1 MCTDSSSAPDYGQF
15 CACMDLIVTRGTAS
29 ADMLSNELSIPHS
42 LAIQLIEIYESGGL
56 IGPDRG
62 DGTHAVI
69 LSPEFWARLRS
80 QYAAHED
87 AVQDIPPSAQPS
99 PITSPAPSRP
109 RRNAPVGLTIQQ
121 LDEMEGHA
129 FEHACAD
136 LLDANGFSRI
146 KVTRASGDY
155 GIDVLA
161 EKDGERYAIQ
171 CKCYSSPIGNH
182 AVEEA
187 YSGAAYYDGRTPV
200 VMSNQNFTAAAQNMA
215 HRIGVLLWDRAKI
228 QQMLRVYE
236 SDAQRK
242 RRLLKRAIYI
252 IGYLLVIT
260 ACILVLLFVGSI
272 FFVVG
277 TMLFLFCFISIPLYF
292 ILPQKRQ
299 RRRRRRRR

>member
-109 RRNAPVGLTIQQ
+109 RRNAPVVLTIQQ
-121 LDEMEGHA
+121 LDEM
-129 FEHACAD
+129 
-136 LLDANGFSRI
+136 
-146 KVTRASGDY
+146 
-155 GIDVLA
+155 
-161 EKDGERYAIQ
+161 
-171 CKCYSSPIGNH
+171 
-182 AVEEA
+182 
-187 YSGAAYYDGRTPV
+187 
-200 VMSNQNFTAAAQNMA
+200 
-215 HRIGVLLWDRAKI
+215 
-228 QQMLRVYE
+228 
-236 SDAQRK
+236 
-242 RRLLKRAIYI
+242 
-252 IGYLLVIT
+252 
-260 ACILVLLFVGSI
+260 
-272 FFVVG
+272 
-277 TMLFLFCFISIPLYF
+277 
-292 ILPQKRQ
+292 
-299 RRRRRRRR
+299 

>member
-1 MCTDSSSAPDYGQF
+1 M
-15 CACMDLIVTRGTAS
+15 
-29 ADMLSNELSIPHS
+29 
-42 LAIQLIEIYESGGL
+42 
-56 IGPDRG
+56 
-62 DGTHAVI
+62 
-69 LSPEFWARLRS
+69 
-80 QYAAHED
+80 
-87 AVQDIPPSAQPS
+87 
-99 PITSPAPSRP
+99 
-109 RRNAPVGLTIQQ
+109 
-121 LDEMEGHA
+121 
-129 FEHACAD
+129 
-136 LLDANGFSRI
+136 
-146 KVTRASGDY
+146 
-155 GIDVLA
+155 
-161 EKDGERYAIQ
+161 
-171 CKCYSSPIGNH
+171 
-182 AVEEA
+182 EEA